1 MERINVTCGNDTIT
15 SINVTN
21 ICIPSNET
29 DVHLTTF
36 AKARIVIYIA
46 TFILSLIGNGCV
58 IMVTFERLYTHR
70 PITAFKLLITHLA
83 FVDFI
88 FSCNVFVLVPNELYN
103 AEADDELSMCI
114 FKRVL
119 RQVPLEVSVGT
130 IAVIAVER

>member
-1 MERINVTCGNDTIT
+1 MERINVTCGNDIIT
-15 SINVTN
+15 SINITD

-58 IMVTFERLYTHR
+58 IMVTFERFYTHR